1 MREPGLLWCWQS
13 ARSVR
18 LSAWLAAL
26 SWLQLHHKSLGS
38 IRQPYE
44 ALDDSL
50 AANNLMSFRLKN
62 RSFGDQGVFDSI
74 RKSLKCKWN
83 QS

>member
-1 MREPGLLWCWQS
+1 MREPGLLWCRQS

-26 SWLQLHHKSLGS
+26 SWLQLPHKSLGS
-38 IRQPYE
+38 IRQPYVS
-44 ALDDSL
+44 LDDSL
-50 AANNLMSFRLKN
+50 AANNFMSFRLKN
-62 RSFGDQGVFDSI
+62 RSFGDQGIFDST

-83 QS
+83 